1 MRPQPPKKVEETM
14 TRSLLIALLGGA
26 VLGAALAVVLVY
38 VSVGLL
44 VEDTTVEVLA
54 H

>member
-1 MRPQPPKKVEETM
+1 M

-38 VSVGLL
+38 VSVGFL